1 MLREM
6 PKRPIGRWPER
17 AWWLW
22 FAEILLVVV
31 AALWSRDLR
40 AAPKGCDGPPA
51 CCPATL
57 ADHLD
62 APVTVKL
69 GVLLVGLYEVEEK
82 SGTWKADF
90 YLTESWQHEAGFTP
104 ATEIANE
111 VERQSEQFDATELRG
126 DFCVRTRRIRSTL
139 HTSYNLRAFP
149 FDRQR
154 LTLQFSDAWFSA
166 DEARYSTRPS
176 VSGLDAA
183 AQEQLSNWKV
193 TANLDY
199 LREKR
204 TVQEAV
210 GDTPYDYAT
219 SSLAP
224 DRSTP
229 TTSLSSRSI
238 DHELTGVIAVV
249 AVMTGEDERG
259 ALAHEVGRVR
269 VRGAVRPPA
278 VALDVADGV
287 QTNALVEAA
296 GAPID
301 DRGRWIVEVHVLR
314 VSETVAGTSGLQRSG
329 HANTVG
335 NAGLKGRFGCHGAP
349 VRFPEGSKTWDVA
362 ALARPTHWCLTD
374 AIAAGGRAP
383 LINAI
388 CQSHHDFTENKSPS
402 SLFKHAQAA

>member
-1 MLREM
+1 MRRSRTRPGTRRGPAGCGSGTM
-6 PKRPIGRWPER
+6 PRL
-17 AWWLW
+17 WLT
-22 FAEILLVVV
+22 FAEIVLFAV
-31 AALWSRDLR
+31 ATLWAPHLR

-90 YLTESWQHEAGFTP
+90 YLTESWQHAPGFTP

-126 DFCVRTRRIRSTL
+126 ELCVRTRRIHSTL
-139 HTSYNLRAFP
+139 HSGYNLRAFP

-166 DEARYSTRPS
+166 DEAKYSSRPS

-199 LREKR
+199 LHDKR

-210 GDTPYDYAT
+210 GATPYDYAT
-219 SSLAP
+219 FSLAVRRHITFHLTRFFLP
-224 DRSTP
+224 LLIIVVLAFSVFWIDP
-229 TTSLSSRSI
+229 ADLSSKVSI
-238 DHELTGVIAVV
+238 GVTCLLSAIALQFAEGGTLPEVEYLTLADRIYATCYV
-249 AVMTGEDERG
+249 
-259 ALAHEVGRVR
+259 ALALSLLATLRS
-269 VRGAVRPPA
+269 A
-278 VALDVADGV
+278 ALSKKGEAESALRADR
-287 QTNALVEAA
+287 
-296 GAPID
+296 
-301 DRGRWIVEVHVLR
+301 RGRLWFPVGLVAAVLLCVLR
-314 VSETVAGTSGLQRSG
+314 VVISDT
-329 HANTVG
+329 
-335 NAGLKGRFGCHGAP
+335 
-349 VRFPEGSKTWDVA
+349 
-362 ALARPTHWCLTD
+362 
-374 AIAAGGRAP
+374 
-383 LINAI
+383 
-388 CQSHHDFTENKSPS
+388 
-402 SLFKHAQAA
+402 